1 MKNNFELIPLNSVL
15 DFKRLVSGF
24 DCDHDGINKF
34 LLTMAEKLELER
46 RLTTFLLIDNDKDKL
61 VAFYSTTVGSLDNTL
76 KDNNEISEVE
86 THKFLN
92 LAYFAVDRSYHK
104 KGIGTSLIKE
114 LFKTATLV
122 SYYVGIEMIY
132 LESVDDAVDFYK
144 SVGFQLSKPLQTPE
158 AYHKNGIDTSKI
170 GFDMFITVNDLLEK
184 GYLPNDNSI
193 SATYI
198 NKNSI

>member
-104 KGIGTSLIKE
+104 KRNWY
-114 LFKTATLV
+114 F
-122 SYYVGIEMIY
+122 SY
-132 LESVDDAVDFYK
+132 
-144 SVGFQLSKPLQTPE
+144 
-158 AYHKNGIDTSKI
+158 
-170 GFDMFITVNDLLEK
+170 
-184 GYLPNDNSI
+184 
-193 SATYI
+193 
-198 NKNSI
+198 